1 MADISTKRK
10 ENTPEV
16 ICEIVAYRY
25 CPEPHQMLVG
35 EAELLI
41 EVFGEKSETG
51 TNLYSVR
58 VDLLSAFNPDGQ
70 DVYAATMNNPSLKH
84 ALERTAL
91 DHYFHPPLVP
101 VGIPRRAAEW

>member
-1 MADISTKRK
+1 MADISKKRK

-16 ICEIVAYRY
+16 ICEIVAFRY
-25 CPEPHQMLVG
+25 SDELHPVLVG

-41 EVFGEKSETG
+41 EVFGAKTETG

-70 DVYAATMNNPSLKH
+70 DVYAATMRNPSLKH
-84 ALERTAL
+84 ALEKTAL
-91 DHYFHPPLVP
+91 DFYFHPPQVP
-101 VGIPRRAAEW
+101 VGLPRISSEW